1 MERISKLIG
10 LEGTAAPSLFRSG
23 ESTMVLNNLIKAQKG
38 QTEPLSDD
46 DALTQS
52 GLLPGFEAL
61 PTVALLLETRTL
73 RVAFANPS
81 AESMLDLSRRQ
92 LMQMSWSELFVNS
105 DDLVTTI
112 AAIAEHRFHA
122 THLDTV
128 LERPGREPLHVHVVV
143 GFLESAPDYVLL
155 ELFENERHLR
165 TDREERIHDL
175 SIANKQLIRNLAHE
189 IKNPL
194 GGIRGAAQLLEFEL
208 GARERQ
214 ELREYT
220 QVIVKESDRLQT
232 IVDRLLEPHRHPHI
246 VGDVNIHEV
255 CERVRA
261 VILAEFPRGLTIER
275 DYDVSVPDLRGD
287 KEQLIQALLNI
298 VRNAAQALRERIGQ
312 GDARIALRTRVA
324 RKVTISKRLCKL
336 ALDLRV
342 IDNGPGIPEEIRD
355 RIFYPLVS
363 GREDGSGLGLTLAQT
378 FVQQHDGLIEVES
391 RPGHTEF
398 QILLP
403 LVN

>member
-1 MERISKLIG
+1 
-10 LEGTAAPSLFRSG
+10 
-23 ESTMVLNNLIKAQKG
+23 MVLKNLMKAKQG
-38 QTEPLSDD
+38 RAEPLSDD
-46 DALTQS
+46 AALAQS
-52 GLLPGFEAL
+52 GLLPGLEAL
-61 PTVALLLETRTL
+61 PTVTLVLETRTL

-81 AESMLDLSRRQ
+81 AESMLELSRRQ
-92 LMQMSWSELFVNS
+92 MMQMSWPELFANG
-105 DDLVTTI
+105 DELVATI

-128 LERPGREPLHVHVVV
+128 LERVGREPLHVHVVV
-143 GFLESAPDYVLL
+143 GFLESAPGYVLL

-194 GGIRGAAQLLEFEL
+194 GGIRGAAQLLELEL
-208 GARERQ
+208 GVRERQ

-232 IVDRLLEPHRHPHI
+232 LVDRLLEPHRHPHV

-324 RKVTISKRLCKL
+324 RKVTISKRLFRL

-342 IDNGPGIPEEIRD
+342 IDNGPGIPEDIRD

>member
-1 MERISKLIG
+1 MG
-10 LEGTAAPSLFRSG
+10 LK
-23 ESTMVLNNLIKAQKG
+23 NLMKARKG
-38 QTEPLSDD
+38 QA
-46 DALTQS
+46 DALTDDATLAAS
-52 GLLPGFEAL
+52 GLLPGLEAL
-61 PTVALLLETRTL
+61 PTVALVLEKRTL

-92 LMQMSWSELFVNS
+92 LMQMSWSDIFANGGELVA
-105 DDLVTTI
+105 TI
-112 AAIAEHRFHA
+112 GAIAEQRFHA
-122 THLDTV
+122 THLDAV
-128 LERPGREPLHVHVVV
+128 LERPGREPLHVHIIV
-143 GFLESAPDYVLL
+143 GFLEAAPEYVLL

-175 SIANKQLIRNLAHE
+175 SAVNKQLIRNLAHE

-208 GARERQ
+208 GERERH
-214 ELREYT
+214 ELAEYT

-232 IVDRLLEPHRHPHI
+232 LVDRLLEPHRHPHI

-261 VILAEFPRGLTIER
+261 VITAEFPRGLTIER

-298 VRNAAQALRERIGQ
+298 VRNAAQALRERIRQ
-312 GDARIALRTRVA
+312 GDARIELRTRIA
-324 RKVTISKRLCKL
+324 RKVTIAKRLYKL

-342 IDNGPGIPEEIRD
+342 VDNGPGIPDDIRD

-398 QILLP
+398 HILLP
-403 LVN
+403 LDA

>member
-1 MERISKLIG
+1 
-10 LEGTAAPSLFRSG
+10 
-23 ESTMVLNNLIKAQKG
+23 MVLKNLMKTRKG
-38 QTEPLSDD
+38 QTEPLTD
-46 DALTQS
+46 DAALSAS
-52 GLLPGFEAL
+52 GLLPGLEAL
-61 PTVALLLETRTL
+61 PTVVLVLDKRTL
-73 RVAFANPS
+73 RVAFANPA
-81 AESMLDLSRRQ
+81 AESLLDLSRRQ
-92 LMQMSWSELFVNS
+92 LMQMSWPDLFANGDV
-105 DDLVTTI
+105 LVETI
-112 AAIAEHRFHA
+112 AAIAEQRFHA
-122 THLDTV
+122 THLDV
-128 LERPGREPLHVHVVV
+128 ELERPGREALQVHMVV

-175 SIANKQLIRNLAHE
+175 ATANKQLIRNLAHE

-194 GGIRGAAQLLEFEL
+194 GGIRGAAQLLELEL
-208 GARERQ
+208 DARERQ

-232 IVDRLLEPHRHPHI
+232 LVDRLLEPHRHPHI
-246 VGDVNIHEV
+246 VGDVNIHEA

-275 DYDVSVPDLRGD
+275 DYDVSVPELRGD

-298 VRNAAQALRERIGQ
+298 VRNAAQALRERISE

-324 RKVTISKRLCKL
+324 RKITIAKRLHKL

-342 IDNGPGIPEEIRD
+342 IDNGPGIPHDIRE

-363 GREDGSGLGLTLAQT
+363 GREGGSGLGLTLAQT
-378 FVQQHDGLIEVES
+378 FVQQHDGMIEVES

-403 LVN
+403 LDN

>member
-1 MERISKLIG
+1 
-10 LEGTAAPSLFRSG
+10 
-23 ESTMVLNNLIKAQKG
+23 MVLKNLMKARKG
-38 QTEPLSDD
+38 HEQTLSDD
-46 DALTQS
+46 AQLVGS

-61 PTVALLLETRTL
+61 PTVVLVLEKRTL
-73 RVAFANPS
+73 RVVFANPS
-81 AESMLDLSRRQ
+81 AESMLELSRKQ
-92 LMQMSWSELFVNS
+92 LTQMAWQDIFSNADELVATIS
-105 DDLVTTI
+105 AI
-112 AAIAEHRFHA
+112 AAHRFHA
-122 THLDTV
+122 THLDAV
-128 LERPGREPLHVHVVV
+128 LERPGHEPLHVHAIV
-143 GFLESAPDYVLL
+143 GFLESAQDYVLL

-165 TDREERIHDL
+165 SDREERINDL
-175 SIANKQLIRNLAHE
+175 TAVNKQLIRNLAHE

-208 GARERQ
+208 GERERD

-220 QVIVKESDRLQT
+220 QVIIKESDRLQT
-232 IVDRLLEPHRHPHI
+232 LVDRLLEPHRHPHI

-255 CERVRA
+255 CERVRQ

-298 VRNAAQALRERIGQ
+298 VRNAAEALRERISQ
-312 GDARIALRTRVA
+312 GDARIELRTRIA
-324 RKVTISKRLCKL
+324 RKITVSKRLCKL
-336 ALDLRV
+336 ALDLHI

-403 LVN
+403 LDC

>member
-1 MERISKLIG
+1 MTLK
-10 LEGTAAPSLFRSG
+10 
-23 ESTMVLNNLIKAQKG
+23 NLIKTRKG
-38 QTEPLSDD
+38 QTEPLTD
-46 DALTQS
+46 DAALSAS
-52 GLLPGFEAL
+52 GLLPGFESL
-61 PTVALLLETRTL
+61 PTVVLVLEKRTL

-81 AESMLDLSRRQ
+81 AESLLDLSRRQ
-92 LMQMSWSELFVNS
+92 LMQMSWPEIFANGDV
-105 DDLVTTI
+105 LVETI
-112 AAIAEHRFHA
+112 AAIAEQRFHA
-122 THLDTV
+122 THLDAE
-128 LERPGREPLHVHVVV
+128 LERPGREPLQVHIVV
-143 GFLESAPDYVLL
+143 GFLESAPEYVLL

-175 SIANKQLIRNLAHE
+175 ATANKQLIRNLAHE

-194 GGIRGAAQLLEFEL
+194 GGIRGAAQLLELEL
-208 GARERQ
+208 DARERH

-232 IVDRLLEPHRHPHI
+232 LVDRLLEPHRHPHI

-275 DYDVSVPDLRGD
+275 DYDVSVPELRGD

-298 VRNAAQALRERIGQ
+298 VRNAAQALRERISE

-324 RKVTISKRLCKL
+324 RNVTIAKRLHKL

-342 IDNGPGIPEEIRD
+342 IDNGPGIPHDIRE

-363 GREDGSGLGLTLAQT
+363 GREGGSGLGLTLAQT
-378 FVQQHDGLIEVES
+378 FVQQHDGMIEVES

-403 LVN
+403 LDN

>member
-1 MERISKLIG
+1 
-10 LEGTAAPSLFRSG
+10 
-23 ESTMVLNNLIKAQKG
+23 MVLKNLIKARKG
-38 QTEPLSDD
+38 HADPLSDD
-46 DALTQS
+46 APLVAS

-61 PTVALLLETRTL
+61 PTVALVLDKRTL
-73 RVAFANPS
+73 RVVFANTS
-81 AESMLDLSRRQ
+81 AEAMLELSRRQ
-92 LMQMSWSELFVNS
+92 LSQMAWSDLFSNAAELIE
-105 DDLVTTI
+105 TI

-122 THLDTV
+122 TRLDAT
-128 LERPGREPLHVHVVV
+128 LERIGREPLHVHAIV

-165 TDREERIHDL
+165 SDREERIQDM
-175 SIANKQLIRNLAHE
+175 SEANRQLIRNLAHE

-208 GARERQ
+208 GALQRD

-220 QVIVKESDRLQT
+220 QVVIKESDRLQT
-232 IVDRLLEPHRHPHI
+232 LVDRLLEPHRHPHI
-246 VGDVNIHEV
+246 VGDVNLHEV

-261 VILAEFPRGLTIER
+261 VILAEFPRGLTVVR

-287 KEQLIQALLNI
+287 KEQLIQAVLNI
-298 VRNAAQALRERIGQ
+298 MRNAAQALRERISQ
-312 GDARIALRTRVA
+312 GDARIELRTRIA
-324 RKVTISKRLCKL
+324 RKVTIAKRLCKL
-336 ALDLRV
+336 ALDLHI

-378 FVQQHDGLIEVES
+378 FIQQHDGLIEVES

-403 LVN
+403 LD

>member
-1 MERISKLIG
+1 
-10 LEGTAAPSLFRSG
+10 
-23 ESTMVLNNLIKAQKG
+23 MVLKNLIKARKG
-38 QTEPLSDD
+38 HEQTLSDD
-46 DALTQS
+46 VQLVSS
-52 GLLPGFEAL
+52 GLLQGFEAL
-61 PTVALLLETRTL
+61 PTVLLVLEKRTL

-81 AESMLDLSRRQ
+81 AESMLEMSRKQ
-92 LMQMSWSELFVNS
+92 LTQMAWQDIFSNGDELVA
-105 DDLVTTI
+105 TITAI
-112 AAIAEHRFHA
+112 AAHRFHA

-128 LERPGREPLHVHVVV
+128 LERPGHEPLHVHAIV
-143 GFLESAPDYVLL
+143 GFLESAQDYVLL

-165 TDREERIHDL
+165 TDREERINDL
-175 SIANKQLIRNLAHE
+175 TAVNKHLIRNLAHE

-208 GARERQ
+208 GERQ
-214 ELREYT
+214 RDELREYT
-220 QVIVKESDRLQT
+220 QVIIKESDRLQT
-232 IVDRLLEPHRHPHI
+232 LVDRLLEPHRHPHI

-255 CERVRA
+255 CERVRQ

-275 DYDVSVPDLRGD
+275 DYDVSVPDMRGD

-298 VRNAAQALRERIGQ
+298 VRNAAEALRERISQ
-312 GDARIALRTRVA
+312 GDARIELRTRIA

-336 ALDLRV
+336 ALDLHI

-378 FVQQHDGLIEVES
+378 FVQQHEGLIEVDS

-403 LVN
+403 LDL

>member
-1 MERISKLIG
+1 M
-10 LEGTAAPSLFRSG
+10 
-23 ESTMVLNNLIKAQKG
+23 KAKTG
-38 QTEPLSDD
+38 GAEPLSDD
-46 DALTQS
+46 AALTRS
-52 GLLPGFEAL
+52 GLLPGLEAL
-61 PTVALLLETRTL
+61 PTVTLVLEKRTL

-92 LMQMSWSELFVNS
+92 LMQMSWPELFANG
-105 DDLVTTI
+105 DELVATI
-112 AAIAEHRFHA
+112 SAIAEHRFHA
-122 THLDTV
+122 THLDAV

-143 GFLESAPDYVLL
+143 GFLESAPGYVLL

-232 IVDRLLEPHRHPHI
+232 LVDRLLEPHRHPHV

-324 RKVTISKRLCKL
+324 RKVTISKRLFKL

>member
-1 MERISKLIG
+1 MALRSLIQAKKG
-10 LEGTAAPSLFRSG
+10 DSEQHPEDAAL
-23 ESTMVLNNLIKAQKG
+23 A
-38 QTEPLSDD
+38 
-46 DALTQS
+46 QS
-52 GLLPGFEAL
+52 GLLPGLEAL
-61 PTVALLLETRTL
+61 PTVVLVLETRTL
-73 RVAFANPS
+73 RVAFANPL

-92 LMQMSWSELFVNS
+92 LLQMAWPELFANG
-105 DDLVTTI
+105 DELVTTI

-128 LERPGREPLHVHVVV
+128 FERPGREPLHVHVVI
-143 GFLESAPDYVLL
+143 GFLESAPAYVLL

-232 IVDRLLEPHRHPHI
+232 LVDRLLEPHRHPHV

-324 RKVTISKRLCKL
+324 RKVTIAKRLCKL

-342 IDNGPGIPEEIRD
+342 IDNGPGIPEDIRD

>member
-1 MERISKLIG
+1 
-10 LEGTAAPSLFRSG
+10 
-23 ESTMVLNNLIKAQKG
+23 MVLKNLIKARKG
-38 QTEPLSDD
+38 HAEPLSENAQLAD
-46 DALTQS
+46 S
-52 GLLPGFEAL
+52 GLLTGFEAL
-61 PTVALLLETRTL
+61 PTVVLVLDKRTL
-73 RVAFANPS
+73 RVAYANPS
-81 AESMLDLSRRQ
+81 AEAMLDLSRRQ
-92 LMQMSWSELFVNS
+92 LTQMAWPDIFANS
-105 DDLVTTI
+105 DELI
-112 AAIAEHRFHA
+112 ATVASIAEHRFHA
-122 THLDTV
+122 THLDAV
-128 LERPGREPLHVHVVV
+128 LERQGHEPLHVHAIV
-143 GFLESAPDYVLL
+143 GYLDGAPDFVLL

-165 TDREERIHDL
+165 TDREERINDL
-175 SIANKQLIRNLAHE
+175 TAVNKQLIRNLAHE

-208 GARERQ
+208 GVRERD

-220 QVIVKESDRLQT
+220 QVIIKESDRLQT
-232 IVDRLLEPHRHPHI
+232 LVDRLLEPHRHPHI

-287 KEQLIQALLNI
+287 KEQLIQAVLNI
-298 VRNAAQALRERIGQ
+298 VRNAAEALRERISQ
-312 GDARIALRTRVA
+312 GDARIELRTRVA
-324 RKVTISKRLCKL
+324 RKITIAKRLCKL
-336 ALDLRV
+336 ALDLHI
-342 IDNGPGIPEEIRD
+342 IDNGPGIPEDIRD

-378 FVQQHDGLIEVES
+378 FVQQHDGLIEVDS

-403 LVN
+403 LDC

>member
-1 MERISKLIG
+1 
-10 LEGTAAPSLFRSG
+10 
-23 ESTMVLNNLIKAQKG
+23 MVLKNLIKAKKG
-38 QTEPLSDD
+38 QSEPLSDD
-46 DALTQS
+46 TVLAQS
-52 GLLPGFEAL
+52 GLLPGLEAL
-61 PTVALLLETRTL
+61 PTVTLVLDKRTL

-92 LMQMSWSELFVNS
+92 LMQMSWSELFANS
-105 DDLVTTI
+105 DDLNATI
-112 AAIAEHRFHA
+112 TAIAEHRFHA

-128 LERPGREPLHVHVVV
+128 LERAGREPLHVHVVV

-208 GARERQ
+208 GARERL

-232 IVDRLLEPHRHPHI
+232 LVDRLLEPHRHPHI

-324 RKVTISKRLCKL
+324 RKVTISKRLFKL

-378 FVQQHDGLIEVES
+378 FVQQHEGLIEVES

>member
-1 MERISKLIG
+1 
-10 LEGTAAPSLFRSG
+10 
-23 ESTMVLNNLIKAQKG
+23 MVLKNLIKTRKSA
-38 QTEPLSDD
+38 PDNSLSDD
-46 DALTQS
+46 AVLVAT
-52 GLLPGFEAL
+52 GLLPGMEAL
-61 PTVALLLETRTL
+61 PTVVLVLAKTTL
-73 RVAFANPS
+73 KIAFANPS
-81 AESMLDLSRRQ
+81 AEAMLERSRKQ
-92 LMQMSWSELFVNS
+92 LAQTAWPELFANA
-105 DDLVTTI
+105 DELVVTI
-112 AAIAEHRFHA
+112 SSIADNRFNA
-122 THLDTV
+122 THLDAV
-128 LERPGREPLHVHVVV
+128 LERPGREPLHVHAIVAY
-143 GFLESAPDYVLL
+143 LEMAPDYVLL

-175 SIANKQLIRNLAHE
+175 TAVNKQLIRNLAHE

-208 GARERQ
+208 GARERD

-220 QVIVKESDRLQT
+220 QVIIKESDRLQT
-232 IVDRLLEPHRHPHI
+232 LVDRLLEPHRHPHI

-261 VILAEFPRGLTIER
+261 VILAEFPRGLTLER

-298 VRNAAQALRERIGQ
+298 VRNAAEALRERISQ
-312 GDARIALRTRVA
+312 GDARIELRTRIA
-324 RKVTISKRLCKL
+324 RKITIGKKLHKL
-336 ALDLRV
+336 ALDLH
-342 IDNGPGIPEEIRD
+342 ITDNGPGIPEEIRD

-391 RPGHTEF
+391 KPGCTEF
-398 QILLP
+398 KILLP
-403 LVN
+403 LEG

>member
-1 MERISKLIG
+1 MALK
-10 LEGTAAPSLFRSG
+10 
-23 ESTMVLNNLIKAQKG
+23 NLIKTKKG
-38 QTEPLSDD
+38 VGEPFTDD
-46 DALTQS
+46 PALAAS

-61 PTVALLLETRTL
+61 PTVALVLQTHTL
-73 RVAFANPS
+73 RVAYANPS

-92 LMQMSWSELFVNS
+92 LMLMAWPEIFANGDALIE
-105 DDLVTTI
+105 TI
-112 AAIAEHRFHA
+112 GAIAEHRFHS
-122 THLDTV
+122 THLDAV
-128 LERPGREPLHVHVVV
+128 LVRPGREPLHVHVVV
-143 GFLESAPDYVLL
+143 GFLESASDYVLL

-175 SIANKQLIRNLAHE
+175 TAANKQLIRNLAHE

-208 GARERQ
+208 NARERQ

-232 IVDRLLEPHRHPHI
+232 LVDRLLEPHRHPHV

-261 VILAEFPRGLTIER
+261 VIMAEFPRGLTIER

-298 VRNAAQALRERIGQ
+298 VRNAAQALRERISE

-324 RKVTISKRLCKL
+324 RKVTIAKRLFKL

-342 IDNGPGIPEEIRD
+342 IDNGPGIPQEIRE

-403 LVN
+403 LDN

>member
-1 MERISKLIG
+1 
-10 LEGTAAPSLFRSG
+10 
-23 ESTMVLNNLIKAQKG
+23 MVLKNLIKARKG
-38 QTEPLSDD
+38 HTEPLSENAQLVD
-46 DALTQS
+46 S
-52 GLLPGFEAL
+52 GLLTGFEAL
-61 PTVALLLETRTL
+61 PTVVLVLDKRTL

-81 AESMLDLSRRQ
+81 AEAMLDLSRRQ
-92 LMQMSWSELFVNS
+92 LTQMAWPDIFANS
-105 DDLVTTI
+105 DELIATI
-112 AAIAEHRFHA
+112 ASIAEQRFHA
-122 THLDTV
+122 THLDAV
-128 LERPGREPLHVHVVV
+128 LERQGHEPLHVHAIV
-143 GFLESAPDYVLL
+143 GYLEGAPDYVLL
-155 ELFENERHLR
+155 ELFENERHMR
-165 TDREERIHDL
+165 TDREERINDL
-175 SIANKQLIRNLAHE
+175 TAVNKQLIRNLAHE

-208 GARERQ
+208 GVRERD

-220 QVIVKESDRLQT
+220 QVIIKESDRLQT
-232 IVDRLLEPHRHPHI
+232 LVDRLLEPHRHPHI

-287 KEQLIQALLNI
+287 KEQLIQAVLNI
-298 VRNAAQALRERIGQ
+298 VRNAAEALRERISQ
-312 GDARIALRTRVA
+312 GDARIELRTRVA
-324 RKVTISKRLCKL
+324 RKITIAKRLCKL
-336 ALDLRV
+336 ALDLHI
-342 IDNGPGIPEEIRD
+342 IDNGPGIPEDIRD

-363 GREDGSGLGLTLAQT
+363 GRDDGSGLGLTLAQT

-403 LVN
+403 LDC

>member
-1 MERISKLIG
+1 
-10 LEGTAAPSLFRSG
+10 
-23 ESTMVLNNLIKAQKG
+23 MVLKNLMKAKQGKA
-38 QTEPLSDD
+38 EPLSDD
-46 DALTQS
+46 APLAQS
-52 GLLPGFEAL
+52 GLLPGLEAL
-61 PTVALLLETRTL
+61 PTVTLVLDKRTL

-81 AESMLDLSRRQ
+81 AESMLDMSRRQ
-92 LMQMSWSELFVNS
+92 LVQMSWPELFANG
-105 DDLVTTI
+105 DDLVATI
-112 AAIAEHRFHA
+112 SAIAEHRFHA
-122 THLDTV
+122 THLDAV
-128 LERPGREPLHVHVVV
+128 LERPGREPLHVHVVI

-175 SIANKQLIRNLAHE
+175 SVANKQLIRNLAHE

-232 IVDRLLEPHRHPHI
+232 LVDRLLEPHRHPHV
-246 VGDVNIHEV
+246 VGDVNVHEV

-324 RKVTISKRLCKL
+324 RKVTISKRLFKL

>member
-1 MERISKLIG
+1 
-10 LEGTAAPSLFRSG
+10 
-23 ESTMVLNNLIKAQKG
+23 MVLKNLIKTKKG
-38 QTEPLSDD
+38 QAESLSDD
-46 DALTQS
+46 VPLVNS
-52 GLLPGFEAL
+52 GLLPGLEAL
-61 PTVALLLETRTL
+61 PTVVLVLDKRTL

-81 AESMLDLSRRQ
+81 AESMLDLSRKQ
-92 LMQMSWSELFVNS
+92 LAQMLWSDIFTNAEELVA
-105 DDLVTTI
+105 TI
-112 AAIAEHRFHA
+112 GAIAEHRFHA
-122 THLDTV
+122 THLDAV
-128 LERPGREPLHVHVVV
+128 LERPGREPLHVHVIV
-143 GFLESAPDYVLL
+143 GFLEVAQDYVLL
-155 ELFENERHLR
+155 ELFENERHLKS
-165 TDREERIHDL
+165 DREERIHDL
-175 SIANKQLIRNLAHE
+175 TAVNKQLIRNLAHE

-208 GARERQ
+208 GARERND
-214 ELREYT
+214 LREYT

-232 IVDRLLEPHRHPHI
+232 LVDRLLEPHRHPHV

-275 DYDVSVPDLRGD
+275 DYDVSLPDFRGD

-298 VRNAAQALRERIGQ
+298 VRNAAQALRERISQ
-312 GDARIALRTRVA
+312 GDARIELRTRIA
-324 RKVTISKRLCKL
+324 RKVTIAKRLCKL
-336 ALDLRV
+336 ALDLHV
-342 IDNGPGIPEEIRD
+342 IDNGPGIPEDIRD

-403 LVN
+403 LDT

>member
-1 MERISKLIG
+1 
-10 LEGTAAPSLFRSG
+10 
-23 ESTMVLNNLIKAQKG
+23 MVLKNLMKAKQG
-38 QTEPLSDD
+38 RAEPLSDD
-46 DALTQS
+46 AALAQS
-52 GLLPGFEAL
+52 GLLPGLEAL
-61 PTVALLLETRTL
+61 PTVTLVLETPTL

-81 AESMLDLSRRQ
+81 AESMLELSRRQ
-92 LMQMSWSELFVNS
+92 MMQMSWPELFANG
-105 DDLVTTI
+105 DELVATI

-128 LERPGREPLHVHVVV
+128 LERVGREPLHVHVVV
-143 GFLESAPDYVLL
+143 GFLESAPGYVLL

-194 GGIRGAAQLLEFEL
+194 GGIRGAAQLLELEL
-208 GARERQ
+208 GVRERQ

-232 IVDRLLEPHRHPHI
+232 LVDRLLEPHRHPHV

-324 RKVTISKRLCKL
+324 RKVTISKRLFRL

-342 IDNGPGIPEEIRD
+342 IDNGPGIPEDIRD

>member
-1 MERISKLIG
+1 MVVKNLMKAK
-10 LEGTAAPSLFRSG
+10 EGQAELLTGDASL
-23 ESTMVLNNLIKAQKG
+23 A
-38 QTEPLSDD
+38 
-46 DALTQS
+46 QS
-52 GLLPGFEAL
+52 GLLPGLEAL
-61 PTVALLLETRTL
+61 PTVALVLDKRTL

-92 LMQMSWSELFVNS
+92 LVQMSWPELFANG
-105 DDLVTTI
+105 DELVATI
-112 AAIAEHRFHA
+112 AAIADHRFHA
-122 THLDTV
+122 THLDAV

-143 GFLESAPDYVLL
+143 GFLESASDYVLL

-232 IVDRLLEPHRHPHI
+232 LVDRLLEPHRHPHV

-298 VRNAAQALRERIGQ
+298 VRNAAQALRERIEQ

-324 RKVTISKRLCKL
+324 RKVTIAKRLCKL

-342 IDNGPGIPEEIRD
+342 IDNGPGIPDDIRD

-363 GREDGSGLGLTLAQT
+363 GRDDGSGLGLTLAQT

-403 LVN
+403 LAN

>member
-1 MERISKLIG
+1 
-10 LEGTAAPSLFRSG
+10 
-23 ESTMVLNNLIKAQKG
+23 MVLKNLIKAKKG
-38 QTEPLSDD
+38 QSEPLSDD
-46 DALTQS
+46 EALVRS
-52 GLLPGFEAL
+52 GLLPGLEAL
-61 PTVALLLETRTL
+61 PTVVLLLDKSTR
-73 RVAFANPS
+73 RIAFANPS

-92 LMQMSWSELFVNS
+92 LMQMSWSELFANGE
-105 DDLVTTI
+105 DLGTTI

-128 LERPGREPLHVHVVV
+128 LERAGREPLHVHVVV
-143 GFLESAPDYVLL
+143 GFLESTPDYVLL

-208 GARERQ
+208 GARERL

-232 IVDRLLEPHRHPHI
+232 LVDRLLEPHRHPHI

-324 RKVTISKRLCKL
+324 RKVTIAKRLCKL

>member
-1 MERISKLIG
+1 
-10 LEGTAAPSLFRSG
+10 
-23 ESTMVLNNLIKAQKG
+23 MVLKNLIKAKTG
-38 QTEPLSDD
+38 QAEPLSDD
-46 DALTQS
+46 AALMQS
-52 GLLPGFEAL
+52 GLLPGLEAL
-61 PTVALLLETRTL
+61 PTVVLLLDKSTL
-73 RVAFANPS
+73 RIAFANPS

-92 LMQMSWSELFVNS
+92 LMQMSWPELFANA
-105 DDLVTTI
+105 DDLIATI

-143 GFLESAPDYVLL
+143 GFVESAPDYVLL

-232 IVDRLLEPHRHPHI
+232 LVDRLLEPHRHPHI

-324 RKVTISKRLCKL
+324 RKVTIAKRLCKL

>member
-1 MERISKLIG
+1 
-10 LEGTAAPSLFRSG
+10 
-23 ESTMVLNNLIKAQKG
+23 MVLKNLIKAKKG
-38 QTEPLSDD
+38 HAESLSDD
-46 DALTQS
+46 AQLVNS

-61 PTVALLLETRTL
+61 PTAVLVLDKRTL

-81 AESMLDLSRRQ
+81 AESMLELSRRLLAQ
-92 LMQMSWSELFVNS
+92 LLWSGIFANADELVA
-105 DDLVTTI
+105 TI
-112 AAIAEHRFHA
+112 AAIAAHRFHA
-122 THLDTV
+122 THLDAV
-128 LERPGREPLHVHVVV
+128 LERPGREPLHVHAIV

-175 SIANKQLIRNLAHE
+175 TAVNKQLIRNLAHE

-208 GARERQ
+208 GARERN

-220 QVIVKESDRLQT
+220 QVIIKESDRLQT
-232 IVDRLLEPHRHPHI
+232 LVDRLLEPHRHPHI

-298 VRNAAQALRERIGQ
+298 VRNAAQALRERISQ
-312 GDARIALRTRVA
+312 GDARIELRTRIA
-324 RKVTISKRLCKL
+324 RKVTIAKRLSKL
-336 ALDLRV
+336 ALDLHI
-342 IDNGPGIPEEIRD
+342 IDNGPGIPADIRD

-363 GREDGSGLGLTLAQT
+363 GRDDGSGLGLTLAQN

-403 LVN
+403 LDD